1 MSRDSSWD
9 NNPMEDSQD
18 SQETREQLEEVR
30 KCFTEEEWTKLDNAD
45 KLTYVYMKKRYDFM
59 TALGLMAVGPHSL
72 LPNKGIPK
80 SPDQGLDE
88 TQNPG
93 HHDFPG
99 TSGASQD
106 LGDLYQ
112 QGSSV
117 LYDLLTNESP
127 QEASKDQQSKDLKV
141 EPMEEA
147 PPVTPDSEPAPKQL
161 CSPAKEKAKH
171 QLRKKPESRKEET
184 NAWLGRLRERTDHI
198 VYGEISDPEED
209 D

>member
-1 MSRDSSWD
+1 MSRDSSLD

-18 SQETREQLEEVR
+18 SQETREQLEKVP

-93 HHDFPG
+93 HH
-99 TSGASQD
+99 
-106 LGDLYQ
+106 
-112 QGSSV
+112 
-117 LYDLLTNESP
+117 
-127 QEASKDQQSKDLKV
+127 
-141 EPMEEA
+141 
-147 PPVTPDSEPAPKQL
+147 
-161 CSPAKEKAKH
+161 
-171 QLRKKPESRKEET
+171 ESRKEET
-184 NAWLGRLRERTDHI
+184 TWRGRLRERTDQI
-198 VYGEISDPEED
+198 VYREISDQEED